1 MEKAKVVQRFLTEDL
16 WRIRLDEQPR
26 RKSLWVK
33 PLRVLVLSI
42 REFDRDKCMFRASAL
57 TFYTLLSIVPVLAM
71 AFGIAKGFG
80 FEQILEQRVREQFEG
95 HEEVV
100 VRAIEFARNMLEN
113 TQGGLI
119 AGVGLAFLFWTV
131 IKVLGNMERSFNE
144 IWGIKTQRSLMRKF
158 SDYLSFMLI
167 GPVLFIMAGSMT
179 VAVASQ
185 VENLLARYQFFRF
198 FAEPVLVL
206 LRVLPFGVLWALFAF
221 VYVFLPNGKV
231 NVRSALLGG
240 ILGGTIYQMVQWAYI
255 TFQIGI
261 NRYNAIYGSFAALPL
276 FLMWLQ
282 LSWSILLYGAEIS
295 FAHQNIITYEFE
307 QDCLK
312 VSSAFRRLAALAVAH
327 LCVKAFHEGT
337 PPLGASAISKKLGT
351 PIRLVNQCIYD
362 LVQSG
367 VLSEVTSD
375 NDRESGYQPALD
387 IDRLTLLEVMER
399 LENTGV
405 NSIPL
410 VKSEAVEKMS
420 AALLVFRET
429 LQKSPDNVFLKDL

>member
-1 MEKAKVVQRFLTEDL
+1 MEKAKIVRRFLTEDL
-16 WRIRLDEQPR
+16 WRIRLEEQPP
-26 RKSLWVK
+26 RKSLWMK

-42 REFDRDKCMFRASAL
+42 KEFDKDKCMFRASAL

-80 FEQILEQRVREQFEG
+80 FEQILEQRVREQFHG

-100 VRAIEFARNMLEN
+100 VRAIEFARNTLEN
-113 TQGGLI
+113 TKGGLI
-119 AGVGLAFLFWTV
+119 AGVGLVFLFWTV
-131 IKVLGNMERSFNE
+131 VKVLGNMERSFNE

-167 GPVLFIMAGSMT
+167 GPVLFIMAGGMT
-179 VAVASQ
+179 VAVAGE
-185 VENLLARYQFFRF
+185 VENLLARYQYFRF
-198 FAEPVLVL
+198 FAEPILIL

-231 NVRSALLGG
+231 SIRSALLGG
-240 ILGGTIYQMVQWAYI
+240 ILGGTIYQIVQWAYI

-276 FLMWLQ
+276 FLIWLQ

-295 FAHQNIITYEFE
+295 FAHQNMVTYEFE

-312 VSSAFRRLAALAVAH
+312 VSTAFKRLAALAIAH
-327 LCVKAFHEGT
+327 LCVKAFRE
-337 PPLGASAISKKLGT
+337 GASPLSASGVSERLAT
-351 PIRLVNQCIYD
+351 PIRLVHQCIYD
-362 LVQSG
+362 LVQAG
-367 VLSEVTSD
+367 VLSEIAGD
-375 NDRESGYQPALD
+375 KERENGYQPALD
-387 IDRLTLLEVMER
+387 IDRLRVLDVIER

-410 VKSEAVEKMS
+410 VESEAVNGIS
-420 AALLVFRET
+420 ACLREFREV
-429 LQKSPDNVFLKDL
+429 LLKTPGNILLKEV